1 MNLVLTKKINM
12 IYVPNYKTKHIFGF
26 AIFIG
31 VGLAIGIVLGEML
44 YDLINYLKIIYS
56 ID

>member
-44 YDLINYLKIIYS
+44 YDLINYLKIIYTL
-56 ID
+56 D